1 MKSLLMLALMV
12 LAPLASAAE
21 PQESNSASLQE
32 MVEQQVAFREELARG
47 PQDLTPRQAGIMRRA
62 QAEFFRLVEGK
73 SSMEQ
78 LSLDEKVQLENA
90 LERINAQVV
99 GTGYAQGNQDV
110 CWREQRLGSR
120 MKNTRCGTQKEVE
133 QVREN
138 AQGYLS
144 KPKICTP
151 PGCG

>member
-1 MKSLLMLALMV
+1 MRTLVLVALLSCF
-12 LAPLASAAE
+12 PLVAVA
-21 PQESNSASLQE
+21 QEETASLAAI
-32 MVEQQVAFREELARG
+32 VEQQVALRDDLARG
-47 PQDLTPRQAGIMRRA
+47 PVDLTPRQISAVRKA

-73 SSMEQ
+73 TTMEQ
-78 LSLDEKVQLENA
+78 LNIDDKIRVENA

-99 GTGYAQGNQDV
+99 GTNTAQADQDV

-120 MKNTRCGTQKEVE
+120 AKTTRCGTQKEID

-138 AQGYLS
+138 ARGYME

>member
-1 MKSLLMLALMV
+1 MRTLVLVALLSWL
-12 LAPLASAAE
+12 PLVAVA
-21 PQESNSASLQE
+21 QEEESASLAE

-73 SSMEQ
+73 SSMDQ

-99 GTGYAQGNQDV
+99 GTGDAQGNQDV

-120 MKNTRCGTQKEVE
+120 TKNTRCGTQKEID

-144 KPKICTP
+144 KPQICTP

>member
-1 MKSLLMLALMV
+1 MRTLVLVALLSCLPLVAL
-12 LAPLASAAE
+12 AAE
-21 PQESNSASLQE
+21 ENASLAAI
-32 MVEQQVAFREELARG
+32 MEQQVALRDDLARG
-47 PQDLTPRQAGIMRRA
+47 PVDMTPRQVSAVRKA

-73 SSMEQ
+73 TTMDQ
-78 LSLDEKVQLENA
+78 LSIDDKIRVENA

-99 GTGYAQGNQDV
+99 GTNAAQGNQEV

-120 MKNTRCGTQKEVE
+120 RSNTRCGTQKEID

-138 AQGYLS
+138 ARGYMED
-144 KPKICTP
+144 PKICTP